1 MIYEKL
7 QKITKSTIFTTI
19 FRIIKKCYFHY
30 DFSCIKVLLSLQ
42 YAKKKLFFYLKIKR
56 PQHSLSQF

>member
-1 MIYEKL
+1 MIYEK

-42 YAKKKLFFYLKIKR
+42 YAKKKIFCFYLKIKR